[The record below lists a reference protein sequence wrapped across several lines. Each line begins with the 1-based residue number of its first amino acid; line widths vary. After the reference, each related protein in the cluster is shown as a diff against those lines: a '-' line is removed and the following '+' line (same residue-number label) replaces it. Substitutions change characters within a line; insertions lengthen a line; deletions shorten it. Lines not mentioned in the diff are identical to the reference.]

1 MEEIDNCS
9 EKYTNRDYRFFKI
22 INEDSVIKPKREKQQ
37 ISFNNVNKNKF
48 TIDTFEDFFLKMNN
62 EENNYFNT
70 IFNEN
75 CQEDNQSLKI
85 ANFTIFGEKSELP
98 LPLFEQ
104 DNSKN
109 KKQGR
114 KKKESKEQGN
124 HNKYTSD
131 NIIRKCKTILINL
144 LFNLINKK
152 IKEIF
157 RKEKGYVSTKKRLMK
172 MSQTQIA
179 NSSVKYNQSFLNK
192 KLKDIFSENLSTRC
206 SNYPINH
213 NKNLINEL
221 LNEKDLNKRKFFN
234 DLFELSFLECLE
246 HFRGTKSFYCLEGL
260 ENYKEICDKL
270 DGDED
275 YKDSFLSFIEN
286 YEMIILN
293 KKSRKSKKTNKKLK
307 EL

>member
-22 INEDSVIKPKREKQQ
+22 LNEDSPLKTKREKQPM
-37 ISFNNVNKNKF
+37 FLTNNHNKF
-48 TIDTFEDFFLKMNN
+48 TIDTFEDFYLKMNN

-70 IFNEN
+70 IFNDN
-75 CQEDNQSLKI
+75 CREDNQSLKI
-85 ANFTIFGEKSELP
+85 ANITIFGEKSELT
-98 LPLFEQ
+98 LPLFDQ

-131 NIIRKCKTILINL
+131 NIIRKCKTIIINL

-152 IKEIF
+152 IKELF
-157 RKEKGYVSTKKRLMK
+157 RKEKGYVSTRKRLMK
-172 MSQTQIA
+172 MRQTQIA

-206 SNYPINH
+206 SNFPINH
-213 NKNLINEL
+213 NKELINEL
-221 LNEKDLNKRKFFN
+221 LNEKDLNKRQFFN
-234 DLFELSFLECLE
+234 DLFELSFLDCLE

-260 ENYKEICDKL
+260 ENYKKICDKL

-275 YKDSFLSFIEN
+275 YKDSFLSYIEN
-286 YEMIILN
+286 FEMIILN
-293 KKSRKSKKTNKKLK
+293 KKSRKSKKNIKNLK
-307 EL
+307 EF